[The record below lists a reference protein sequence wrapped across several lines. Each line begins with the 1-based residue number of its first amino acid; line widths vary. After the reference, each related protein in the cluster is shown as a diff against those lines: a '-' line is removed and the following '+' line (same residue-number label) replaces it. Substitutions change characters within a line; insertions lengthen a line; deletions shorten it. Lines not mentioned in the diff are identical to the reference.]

1 MDLET
6 RRVLLIGS
14 SWQKDFLHMLYDSR
28 SKLIASWGDGYYMT
42 EGQPS
47 VGILPEPPMIV
58 TFFPCVG
65 KKPSLHSLEQ
75 TLRIC

>member
-1 MDLET
+1 
-6 RRVLLIGS
+6 
-14 SWQKDFLHMLYDSR
+14 MLYDSR

-42 EGQPS
+42 EDQPS

-75 TLRIC
+75 TLRICLNVEALFLLEPYLSKRLSLRL